1 MARTVVRA
9 GAVDIG
15 TNTVRLLVADVEE
28 GSLTDVE
35 RTVEIVGL
43 GRGVDA
49 TRHLDPERV
58 EHAIAILMAYRDRLR
73 GHRPERIRAVATSAT
88 RDAADGEAFLERATA
103 ALGIR
108 PELITGIEEAALAFR
123 GATEGLPG
131 ETPTL
136 VIDPGGGS
144 TEFVFGRE
152 RPEYTV
158 TIDIGSVRLTER
170 LLPERPAAPDRVG
183 AVAAEVAEMF
193 AVVRLPSMPARVVGV
208 AGTFTSLAAIA
219 LGLTAYDRDL
229 VHGSALPLEE
239 LDRLVEHLSGLTVEE
254 TAAIPSLDPKR
265 APVLLGGAIVAREA
279 VRVSGLEQALVSESD
294 LLDGIVLELTTI
306 DGVG

>member
-1 MARTVVRA
+1 
-9 GAVDIG
+9 
-15 TNTVRLLVADVEE
+15 
-28 GSLTDVE
+28 
-35 RTVEIVGL
+35 
-43 GRGVDA
+43 
-49 TRHLDPERV
+49 
-58 EHAIAILMAYRDRLR
+58 
-73 GHRPERIRAVATSAT
+73 
-88 RDAADGEAFLERATA
+88 
-103 ALGIR
+103 
-108 PELITGIEEAALAFR
+108 
-123 GATEGLPG
+123 
-131 ETPTL
+131 
-136 VIDPGGGS
+136 
-144 TEFVFGRE
+144 
-152 RPEYTV
+152 V

-265 APVLLGGAIVAREA
+265 APVLLGGAIVVREA

-294 LLDGIVLELTTI
+294 LLDGIVRGLA
-306 DGVG
+306 